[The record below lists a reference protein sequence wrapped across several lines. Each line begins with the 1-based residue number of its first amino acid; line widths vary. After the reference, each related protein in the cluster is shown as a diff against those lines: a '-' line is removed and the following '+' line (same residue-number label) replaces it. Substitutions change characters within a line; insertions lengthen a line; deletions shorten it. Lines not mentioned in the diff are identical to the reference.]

1 MGPTVKTVVQL
12 PSALRLQPRRTMKAK
27 LKSQKAIKAAMKGKF
42 GGKMKAAMKANKKYK
57 RTVLKALRVVALW
70 GRRRV
75 FEQDRWLY
83 ILLM

>member
-1 MGPTVKTVVQL
+1 MQL
-12 PSALRLQPRRTMKAK
+12 PSALRLQPRRTMN
-27 LKSQKAIKAAMKGKF
+27 QKAIKAAMKGKF

>member
-1 MGPTVKTVVQL
+1 MRGYDRWHVCPWAVANEQMDFQTPPAVHQ
-12 PSALRLQPRRTMKAK
+12 
-27 LKSQKAIKAAMKGKF
+27 AIKAATKGKF
-42 GGKMKAAMKANKKYK
+42 GGNMKAAIKANKKYK